1 MTKIT
6 KITTQKRNKHRYN
19 IFIEKNSKEQ
29 YAFSVEE
36 ETLISEGLKK
46 GLVLDRITMEHLMRA
61 DHLNKTYNKVLNY
74 LSYRMRSTEEVRT
87 YLLEHELEEE
97 QIQVLIDR
105 LNRQKLLD
113 DQAFA
118 NAFVKTKVNSGF
130 RGPGQI
136 RTELFQ
142 KGIKQSLIEQA
153 LTCYSESDQV
163 ERIEAWL
170 TKQIKKTTR
179 QSHRQQM
186 NKLKQ
191 QLLQKGF
198 DHSIIE
204 HAFQQITFKK
214 DEQEEWQSLVY
225 QGEKALRRYQT
236 KAEGYLLLQKI
247 KASLYRKGFN
257 QELINRFIEQHVDSN

>member
-19 IFIEKNSKEQ
+19 IFTKKNGEEQ

-46 GLVLDRITMEHLMRA
+46 GLVLDPITIEHLTRA

-74 LSYRMRSTEEVRT
+74 LSYRMRSTQEIRI
-87 YLLEHELEEE
+87 YLREQELEEE
-97 QIQVLIDR
+97 QVQVIIDR
-105 LNRQKLLD
+105 LDKQKLLD

-118 NAFVKTKVNSGF
+118 TAFVATKMNSGF

-142 KGIKQSLIEQA
+142 KGIKQPLIEQA
-153 LTCYSESDQV
+153 LTHYSESDQV
-163 ERIEAWL
+163 ERVVAWL
-170 TKQIKKTTR
+170 TKQMKKSTR
-179 QSHRQQM
+179 QSHRQQI

-198 DHSIIE
+198 NQSIID
-204 HAFQQITFKK
+204 HAFQQTAFKK

-225 QGEKALRRYQT
+225 QGEKALRRYRT
-236 KAEGYLLLQKI
+236 KAEGYLLNQKI
-247 KASLYRKGFN
+247 KASLYRKGFS
-257 QELINRFIEQHVDSN
+257 QEQINRFIEQHVDH